1 MNILVLT
8 SVYRDPEFWE
18 TDSSTMVVN
27 SFVSDWVKKGHHVA
41 VIHNAHQYPRLIY
54 MLPDKQREKLSS
66 LLRFPLPKWDAIKEK
81 VFTDN
86 GAKIWR
92 LPMLKL
98 VPHKGQS
105 DKKIEKQTKK
115 IIDILQKEDF
125 TPDVILG
132 HWVSPQMEIIAKLKD
147 LYKCRTAVVLHG
159 GVRYLNERNF
169 NVQEYMMKIDKLG
182 ARSRTQAEKIQKT
195 LSLSES
201 PFICYSGVPDEYLKN
216 YTFDEHKFEK
226 KPETWKFIYAG
237 RLVKY
242 KAIDKTLEALSKLK
256 NQNYTFDVIGDGGEK
271 ENLISQ
277 AKELGIADKVMF
289 HGRIPR
295 EEVLKYMRD
304 AHVFILISKGEIF
317 GLVYLEA
324 MAATCISV
332 GSIGEGIDGVIED
345 GENGL
350 LCEAQ
355 SSDALLNRLEWLM
368 NQSADELSRLAK
380 KGYETAQDFADS
392 KVAERY
398 LEDVMK

>member
-8 SVYRDPEFWE
+8 SVYRDPDFWE

-27 SFVSDWVKKGHHVA
+27 SFVSDWVKMGHRVI
-41 VIHNAHQYPRLIY
+41 VIHNAHQYPRIIY

-66 LLRFPLPKWDAIKEK
+66 LLGFPLPKWDAIKEK
-81 VFTDN
+81 TFTDN
-86 GAKIWR
+86 GAKVWR

-98 VPHKGQS
+98 IPHKGHS
-105 DKKIEKQTKK
+105 DKKIVKQAKK
-115 IIDILQKEDF
+115 IECVLQANGFK
-125 TPDVILG
+125 PDVILG
-132 HWVSPQMEIIAKLKD
+132 HWVSPQMEIISKLKD
-147 LYKCRTAVVLHG
+147 TYGCRTAVVLHG
-159 GVRYLNERNF
+159 GVRYLKENSF
-169 NVQEYMMKIDKLG
+169 HADDYVKKIDKIG
-182 ARSRTQAEKIQKT
+182 ARSKTQANKVCEALNLK
-195 LSLSES
+195 EM
-201 PFICYSGVPDEYLKN
+201 PFVCYSGVPDEFLKN

-242 KAIDKTLEALSKLK
+242 KAIDKTLKALSKLK
-256 NQNYTFDVIGDGGEK
+256 NQNFTFDVIGDGGEK
-271 ENLISQ
+271 DNLIALS
-277 AKELGIADKVMF
+277 KELGLDDRVTF

-295 EEVLKYMRD
+295 EDVLRHMRD

-355 SSDALLNRLEWLM
+355 NEDALLQRLEWLM
-368 NQSADELSRLAK
+368 NCSPEELNRLVK

-398 LEDVMK
+398 LEDVMS

>member
-1 MNILVLT
+1 MRILMLS
-8 SVYRDPEFWE
+8 SVYHDNSLGNQDE
-18 TDSSTMVVN
+18 STPIVN
-27 SFVSDWVKKGHHVA
+27 YFVYDWIKQGHEVI
-41 VIHNAHQYPRLIY
+41 VIHNAHCYPRVVHA
-54 MLPDKQREKLSS
+54 
-66 LLRFPLPKWDAIKEK
+66 LPKSLKKKMAAKLGFPIPDWCVVEEK
-81 VFTDN
+81 SYTDQGIN
-86 GAKIWR
+86 VWR

-98 VPHKGQS
+98 IPHQGHNAKV
-105 DKKIEKQTKK
+105 IEKQVKK
-115 IIDILQKEDF
+115 IQTILKEQGF
-125 TPDVILG
+125 TPDVIIG
-132 HWVSPQMEIIAKLKD
+132 HWASPQMEIVSKLKD
-147 LYKCRTAVVLHG
+147 IYNCRTAIVLHG
-159 GVRYLNERNF
+159 TGYIRDTSFPAKEYLK
-169 NVQEYMMKIDKLG
+169 KIDKLG
-182 ARSRTQAEKIQKT
+182 ARSRTQARKAQEILQ
-195 LSLSES
+195 LSET
-201 PFICYSGVPDEYLKN
+201 PFVCYSGVPDEFLKN
-216 YTFDEHKFEK
+216 YTFDENKFEK

-242 KAIDKTLEALSKLK
+242 KAIDKTLKALSKLK
-256 NQNYTFDVIGDGGEK
+256 NQNFTFDVIGDGGEK
-271 ENLISQ
+271 ENLIALS
-277 AKELGIADKVMF
+277 KELGLDDRVTF

-295 EEVLKYMRD
+295 EDVLRHMRD

-355 SSDALLNRLEWLM
+355 NEDALLQRLEWLM
-368 NQSADELSRLAK
+368 NCSPEELNRLAK